1 MIRFAAFSLI
11 ILLSAAT
18 VTAQKRTYTSTSS
31 RAIKS
36 LESAMK
42 YYDSRQNIKAI
53 SEAENATKIDP
64 NFIEAWMLLGDL
76 QADNNNL
83 PAAIDAYKKAIAINP
98 GFFPNTYFALANYE
112 LELGQY

>member
-1 MIRFAAFSLI
+1 
-11 ILLSAAT
+11 
-18 VTAQKRTYTSTSS
+18 
-31 RAIKS
+31 
-36 LESAMK
+36 MK

-98 GFFPNTYFALANYE
+98 GFFPNTYFASAK
-112 LELGQY
+112 

>member
-1 MIRFAAFSLI
+1 
-11 ILLSAAT
+11 
-18 VTAQKRTYTSTSS
+18 
-31 RAIKS
+31 
-36 LESAMK
+36 MK

-98 GFFPNTYFALANYE
+98 GFFQTPILHLQITSLN
-112 LELGQY
+112 